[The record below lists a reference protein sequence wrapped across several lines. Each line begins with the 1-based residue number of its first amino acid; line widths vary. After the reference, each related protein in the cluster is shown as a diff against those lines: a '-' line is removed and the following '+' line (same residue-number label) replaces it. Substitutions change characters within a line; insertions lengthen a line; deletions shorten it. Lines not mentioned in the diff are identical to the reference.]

1 MNAEIV
7 YRIEESLA
15 RDRWLNDMMASGN
28 EGTNTELIEN
38 ESALIISPEG
48 ISEEQ
53 FMRVMNDVLNEERL
67 NTLEKIASRFRK
79 VDGKYIPFKIESD
92 ESTKE

>member
-15 RDRWLNDMMASGN
+15 RDRWLNDMMVSGN
-28 EGTNTELIEN
+28 EGTNTELTEDQ
-38 ESALIISPEG
+38 SALIIAPEG

-53 FMRVMNDVLNEERL
+53 FMRVINDVLNEERM
-67 NTLEKIASRFRK
+67 NTLEKIASRFRQ
-79 VDGKYIPFKIESD
+79 VDGKYIPFNIESD